1 MIESKIA
8 QRLVGLFLL
17 VLSGG
22 FTAWTWYTA
31 LNEGYFDAKA
41 AGIGPIVAVAGLALL
56 LFPMDMA
63 KFCAE
68 HGVDKPTTW
77 AHYPLAW
84 KALFVVAVLAGVGNW
99 LVLSQR

>member
-1 MIESKIA
+1 VIESKTG

-17 VLSGG
+17 ALGGG

-31 LNEGYFDAKA
+31 LNEGYYYEKA
-41 AGIGPIVAVAGLALL
+41 AGIFPIAAVGGLGLL
-56 LFPMDMA
+56 LFPMDMT
-63 KFCAE
+63 KFRAE

-77 AHYPLAW
+77 AHYPPAW

-99 LVLSQR
+99 LALSQR